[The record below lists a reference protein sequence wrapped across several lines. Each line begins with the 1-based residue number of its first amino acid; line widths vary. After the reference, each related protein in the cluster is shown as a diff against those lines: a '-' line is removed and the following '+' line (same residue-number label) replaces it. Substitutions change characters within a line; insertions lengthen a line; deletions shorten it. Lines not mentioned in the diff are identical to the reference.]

1 MDSPGQSPTTQRKLP
16 DDLPTSLNDRRT
28 VPHFGGETEV
38 YDAWA
43 GTSTLLPKHCGSTT
57 YTYLGQSQFLTTPI
71 PARPLSFNL
80 SLDDSSDPSLQRL
93 EDDDSKLVQMLA
105 SKARLEEDAVNAG
118 EDAVLADD
126 TLSDTEKRDA
136 LQSMFTMAASNGEVE
151 RVNALLNGPA
161 KEWVGV
167 DRPDAEGTPP
177 LIYASCFGHQ
187 DVVSILLDAGADV
200 DKQDKN
206 QWSSLMWAMT
216 NRHKGIAKLLLDHGA
231 NSDVK
236 SSAGRTAFD
245 FLEPNSEMSD
255 YLHESG
261 YDIGNA
267 GVTDDFYNTGLSE
280 DRFEEEMAENEMKR
294 RMMMESAINL
304 EVDLGNLGLDEQP
317 EVSSTRGL
325 YLVRHELIHPVAR

>member
-1 MDSPGQSPTTQRKLP
+1 MRIDTP
-16 DDLPTSLNDRRT
+16 
-28 VPHFGGETEV
+28 V
-38 YDAWA
+38 
-43 GTSTLLPKHCGSTT
+43 
-57 YTYLGQSQFLTTPI
+57 GQSQFLTTPI
-71 PARPLSFNL
+71 PARPLNFNL
-80 SLDDSSDPSLQRL
+80 ALDDSSFGGGDLSLQQL

-105 SKARLEEDAVNAG
+105 SQARLKEDVVTAG
-118 EDAVLADD
+118 EDAVLAD
-126 TLSDTEKRDA
+126 TSLSDDEKREA
-136 LQSMFTMAASNGEVE
+136 LQAMFTMAASNGEVE
-151 RVNALLNGPA
+151 RVNAFLNGPA
-161 KEWVGV
+161 RDWLNIDKQ
-167 DRPDAEGTPP
+167 DAEGTPP

-231 NSDVK
+231 NTDVK
-236 SSAGRTAFD
+236 SSTGRTAFD
-245 FLEPNSEMSD
+245 FVAPNSEMSE

-261 YDIGNA
+261 YNIGNA
-267 GVTDDFYNTGLSE
+267 GVTDDFYNSGLSE

-317 EVSSTRGL
+317 EVCLTCGVVDGKRELTQSSRQASLRIIRNL
-325 YLVRHELIHPVAR
+325 YGIDVSTIRCLSSRNRNLAEYWISSSPT